1 MTTVDAF
8 MQQVEAKNP
17 GETEFLQAV
26 REVTESV
33 MPVVERNPAYR
44 NARILERM
52 TEPERVIMFRV
63 PWVDDPGQVQ
73 LNRGFRI
80 EMSSDADDAK
90 TLVKNGCLCISEGAN
105 MPTTPEGT
113 DVFREARVLYGPG
126 KAANAGGVATSGLE
140 MAQNASHMRWTREEV
155 DNRLHI
161 IMRSIH
167 EDCVKYGKQGDFID
181 YVVGANVAGFVKVA
195 DAMLDQGIV

>member
-63 PWVDDPGQVQ
+63 PW
-73 LNRGFRI
+73 RG
-80 EMSSDADDAK
+80 S
-90 TLVKNGCLCISEGAN
+90 
-105 MPTTPEGT
+105 TT
-113 DVFREARVLYGPG
+113 R
-126 KAANAGGVATSGLE
+126 S
-140 MAQNASHMRWTREEV
+140 AST
-155 DNRLHI
+155 
-161 IMRSIH
+161 
-167 EDCVKYGKQGDFID
+167 
-181 YVVGANVAGFVKVA
+181 
-195 DAMLDQGIV
+195 